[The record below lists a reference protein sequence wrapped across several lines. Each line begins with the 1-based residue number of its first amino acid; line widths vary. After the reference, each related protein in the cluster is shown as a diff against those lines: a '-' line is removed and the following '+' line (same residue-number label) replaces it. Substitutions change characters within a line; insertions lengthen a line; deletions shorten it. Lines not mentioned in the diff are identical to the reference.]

1 MGSAFPLLILFCQLF
16 PASQTSPLVV
26 TLSNFFWNIV
36 TGGDDLAGLFHSHRS
51 AIPIAQFVGAVFFKN
66 CPDAIKQMGGTH
78 TNGLRVMLAMVHDLV
93 VIDRGDLRIPLPG
106 SLGTQKRNFLDQVRT
121 GLRDG

>member
-1 MGSAFPLLILFCQLF
+1 MF

-51 AIPIAQFVGAVFFKN
+51 SIHIAQFVGAVFFQD
-66 CPDAIKQMGGTH
+66 CPDAIQQMGGTH
-78 TNGLRVMLAMVHDLV
+78 ANGLRMMLAMVHDLV
-93 VIDRGDLRIPLPG
+93 VIDRSDLWIPVQLSVLVSG
-106 SLGTQKRNFLDQVRT
+106 VTT
-121 GLRDG
+121 A